1 MRFVLHSLDDQ
12 VKNEVASS
20 DDTETFE
27 TLVSLPIK
35 TDNCLQKR
43 RVGENSRFQLSLKT
57 GSGITK
63 VSNRGVWREGRE
75 DLHSQAGEGWCLL
88 WRQDEQNRIETD

>member
-1 MRFVLHSLDDQ
+1 MRVVLHSLDDQ

-43 RVGENSRFQLSLKT
+43 RVGENSRSQLSLKT
-57 GSGITK
+57 GSGITTK
-63 VSNRGVWREGRE
+63 CQIVVCGEKEERTFTRKLVKDGVYCGERMNRTG
-75 DLHSQAGEGWCLL
+75 
-88 WRQDEQNRIETD
+88 